1 MKRKDLLKTQSLFYT
16 TAPLRFDHI
25 SAFLL
30 QNGLWSLKFAFKLQV
45 QKNTGS
51 SPAES
56 GGIMPVN

>member
-30 QNGLWSLKFAFKLQV
+30 QNGLWSLKFAFKYKRILVRRQQHQEV
-45 QKNTGS
+45 S
-51 SPAES
+51 C
-56 GGIMPVN
+56 PVN